1 MHKVGVKPTALK
13 TMLEHGKSQLE
24 SGLEVGGVITGRV
37 ENGYTVVTHAI
48 PLSVG
53 EKTAVEITSEL
64 FAEAYRIK
72 EESGIEDPIIGWYH
86 SHPGYSCF
94 MSEMDKQAHQRM
106 LNLYKDA
113 IALVLDPLL
122 YTDNKPSSEYF
133 KVFTL
138 FDGRVKEI
146 PSDIDG
152 SRKSKDDMFRGFV
165 SGKETVVERVIYK
178 QPERRSWAHTASVAL
193 ILLILAI
200 GMVAVGRLGRIE
212 EDLSDGGR
220 IGSQIYDMKDSID
233 TSIDTKINDAKRLL
247 EEKFE
252 SSVNPIRDELKQIRT
267 MVEDRSFTVIPKGA
281 EPVFLGDPVSFTV
294 EVENTGN
301 IRDIYT
307 IEIQDSANWAI
318 DPPQVDLER
327 GETASITIRTE
338 SFTPPNLV
346 TPISVRVT
354 NLQGESEE
362 ISVILR
368 IKPRIEFVID
378 GVGLEPPKLS
388 AGEFNYSKKLIPS
401 EEGYTVEVKTAS
413 GEAKSLFIEF
423 EFAEDQISGIN
434 VSVDNEQLEPPV
446 HFELPDGTIISI
458 ELKGDAGRFVLNI
471 TVIDKSGELYILE
484 LIFEQESG

>member
-94 MSEMDKQAHQRM
+94 MSEMDRQAHQRM

-200 GMVAVGRLGRIE
+200 GIIAVGRLGKIE
-212 EDLSDGGR
+212 EDLADDGR

-233 TSIDTKINDAKRLL
+233 TSVDTKIDDAKRLL

-252 SSVNPIRDELKQIRT
+252 SSVNPIMAELEQIRT
-267 MVEDRSFTVIPKGA
+267 MVEDPSFTVTLQELKPT
-281 EPVFLGDPVSFTV
+281 FLGDPVSFTV
-294 EVENTGN
+294 KVENTGN
-301 IRDIYT
+301 IKNTYT
-307 IEIQDSANWAI
+307 IEIPEFPNWAI

-327 GETASITIRTE
+327 GETASITISTE
-338 SFTPPNLV
+338 SFTPLDLV
-346 TPISVRVT
+346 TRIFVKVT
-354 NLQGESEE
+354 NSQGEPKE
-362 ISVILR
+362 IPVTLR
-368 IKPRIEFVID
+368 IEPRIGFIIGGD
-378 GVGLEPPKLS
+378 TLSPQLS
-388 AGEFNYSKKLIPS
+388 AGEFKYSKKLIPS

-434 VSVDNEQLEPPV
+434 VIVDDEQLEPGVP
-446 HFELPDGTIISI
+446 FELFDGTIISI
-458 ELKGDAGRFVLNI
+458 ELIEDAGRFVLNI
-471 TVIDKSGELYILE
+471 TVIDESGESYILE